1 MNRAQYQKIYRKIA
15 AVSPPAK
22 IYIYGDAQLLKDG
35 LIQGVKKTVAGFEEF
50 NLNVFWMNELRSADG
65 IKEIFDAII
74 AFPMMTDRRVVILR
88 NFTFSRPIEKK
99 FVESLED
106 FDFPNST
113 ILLIE
118 ADELKK
124 NIKAGKIIASQFE
137 TIELSTPSDKDLLD
151 WVAYF
156 CTRAGKKIQRGAAVE
171 LINLSGA
178 TLSALRQEIYKL
190 ANFVEGDTI
199 TLADVRQSAAHTR
212 TAHLFEFS
220 NAFGA
225 LDFQRALKIA
235 LELVEYGENYSVI
248 FSWMFRSLSDMM
260 WALTDPAGLRAR
272 LGRRA
277 FLAPRITAAARGLSP
292 QKILAAVEKLHR
304 IDMMVKSGALE
315 SSDSKGPV
323 VLALAEIP
331 QILSQSR
338 RRAKIS

>member
-15 AVSPPAK
+15 ALSPPAK

-35 LIQGVKKTVAGFEEF
+35 LIQGVKKTVTGFEEF

-99 FVESLED
+99 FVESLEN

-113 ILLIE
+113 VLLIE

-190 ANFVEGDTI
+190 ANFVEGVGI
-199 TLADVRQSAAHTR
+199 TSEGDRNALLQTPSEEDRIRLVGVKIDLSSYSICCQQFGHRSKQVSGCI
-212 TAHLFEFS
+212 HL
-220 NAFGA
+220 
-225 LDFQRALKIA
+225 
-235 LELVEYGENYSVI
+235 V
-248 FSWMFRSLSDMM
+248 
-260 WALTDPAGLRAR
+260 P
-272 LGRRA
+272 
-277 FLAPRITAAARGLSP
+277 
-292 QKILAAVEKLHR
+292 
-304 IDMMVKSGALE
+304 
-315 SSDSKGPV
+315 SKEAKRVGQHCH
-323 VLALAEIP
+323 VLP
-331 QILSQSR
+331 
-338 RRAKIS
+338 K